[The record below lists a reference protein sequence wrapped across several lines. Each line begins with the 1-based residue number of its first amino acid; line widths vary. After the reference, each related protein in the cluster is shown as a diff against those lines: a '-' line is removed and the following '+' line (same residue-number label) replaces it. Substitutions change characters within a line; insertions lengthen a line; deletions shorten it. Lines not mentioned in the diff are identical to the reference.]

1 MIRRLALIALPV
13 AALAAL
19 ILIRRPAS
27 EPVTPLAAAGVVHVI
42 KSPTCGCCT
51 AWVDYMRK
59 EGFTVTVED
68 REQPFTDLK
77 RTNGITAELESCHT
91 AFIDGLA
98 IEGHVPADLIRKA
111 LADRAGGESI
121 KGLSTPGMPMG
132 SPGMEGPYKDP
143 YTVFAFD
150 STGRITPYAE
160 R

>member
-1 MIRRLALIALPV
+1 MNRRLALIALPLV
-13 AALAAL
+13 ALAAL
-19 ILIRRPAS
+19 ILLRRPAQ
-27 EPVTPLAAAGVVHVI
+27 EPLLPPIEAGVVHVI

-77 RTNGITAELESCHT
+77 RSSGVTAELESCHT

-98 IEGHVPADLIRKA
+98 IEGHVPADLVKKA
-111 LADRAGGESI
+111 LADRAAGSSI
-121 KGLSTPGMPMG
+121 RGLSTPGMPMG
-132 SPGMEGPYKDP
+132 SPGMEGPYKDA
-143 YTVFAFD
+143 YTVYAFD
-150 STGRITPYAE
+150 SAGNITAYAE